1 MTKPAELV
9 NGRDDWGSEG
19 GTAGQRGKDCESITG
34 VCSAMDATAAALVL
48 LFFFISSSPGK
59 SLLYYSSAD
68 LSDRRIP
75 AWDRQ
80 LICVSVDNN
89 ETADNGDLLSAGGVY
104 LPITTFYRIYT

>member
-19 GTAGQRGKDCESITG
+19 GAAGQRGKDCESITG

-59 SLLYYSSAD
+59 SLLYYSSA
-68 LSDRRIP
+68 
-75 AWDRQ
+75 
-80 LICVSVDNN
+80 V
-89 ETADNGDLLSAGGVY
+89 
-104 LPITTFYRIYT
+104 